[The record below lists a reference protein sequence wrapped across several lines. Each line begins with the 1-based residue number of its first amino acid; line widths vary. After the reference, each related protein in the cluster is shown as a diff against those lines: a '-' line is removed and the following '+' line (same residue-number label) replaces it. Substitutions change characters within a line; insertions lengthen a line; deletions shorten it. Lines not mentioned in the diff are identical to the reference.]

1 MSAPSDPLRER
12 LRRILPSPAAPV
24 ERTAASASL
33 AAALPSALVEEC
45 NAAGSFLARTT
56 RFGATHRHGELELA
70 SIEHARAADLALVAR
85 DPALQGLAPRD
96 GLFLDIETNGL
107 QGGAGGIAFLVALG
121 AFVPAPA
128 GERAFELW
136 QGFLRGPA
144 DERALLVEVERR
156 VRAAPLVVTFFGKSF
171 DRHRLEDK
179 LRFHSLPTPF
189 SDKPH
194 LDLYWPC
201 RRLYGAALPN
211 GRLAT
216 MERALLGFE
225 RQDDLPGSLA
235 PAAWLDFLAGRAHR
249 LEQVFAHNRDDLL
262 SLVGLVAHLG
272 RAEAGELAD
281 GRPLAGNA
289 ETRLQALDKLRAPR
303 RRR

>member
-1 MSAPSDPLRER
+1 MSTPSDPLRDK
-12 LRRILPSPAAPV
+12 LRRILPPSAPGVVPAPRARLSP
-24 ERTAASASL
+24 E
-33 AAALPSALVEEC
+33 LPSALVEQRNEHG
-45 NAAGSFLARTT
+45 AYLARTT
-56 RFGATHRHGELELA
+56 RFEAAHRHGELALA
-70 SIEHARAADLALVAR
+70 AIEHARAGDLALVAR
-85 DPALQGLAPRD
+85 DPALAGLDPRA

-121 AFVPAPA
+121 EYRD
-128 GERAFELW
+128 GAFELW

-144 DERALLVEVERR
+144 DERALLADVEQRI
-156 VRAAPLVVTFFGKSF
+156 RAAPFVVTFFGKSF

-179 LRFHSLPTPF
+179 LRYHGLPRPF
-189 SDKPH
+189 ADKPH

-201 RRLYGAALPN
+201 RRLYGAGLPN

-216 MERALLGFE
+216 MERELLGVARE
-225 RQDDLPGSLA
+225 DDLPGSLA

-262 SLVGLVAHLG
+262 SLVGLVAHVG
-272 RAEAGELAD
+272 RASEGTHAD
-281 GRPLAGNA
+281 GSPLRGDA
-289 ETRLQALDKLRAPR
+289 ELRARALLQLRTKR

>member
-1 MSAPSDPLRER
+1 MSAPVDPLREK
-12 LRRILPSPAAPV
+12 LRRVLPATPV
-24 ERTAASASL
+24 ERGAGVGAG
-33 AAALPSALVEEC
+33 LPLELVEQRNET
-45 NAAGSFLARTT
+45 GSYLARTT
-56 RFGATHRHGELELA
+56 RYEAAHRHGELALA

-85 DPALQGLAPRD
+85 DPALAALDPRA

-121 AFVPAPA
+121 AFVPTPSGA
-128 GERAFELW
+128 AFELW
-136 QGFLRGPA
+136 QGFLRSPA
-144 DERALLVEVERR
+144 DERALLAEVERR
-156 VRAAPLVVTFFGKSF
+156 IRAAPLIVTFFGKSF

-189 SDKPH
+189 ADKPH

-201 RRLYGAALPN
+201 RRLYGAGLPN

-216 MERALLGFE
+216 MERELLGVARE
-225 RQDDLPGSLA
+225 DDLPGSMA

-262 SLVGLVAHLG
+262 SLVGLVAHIG
-272 RAEAGELAD
+272 RASEGTHAD
-281 GRPLAGNA
+281 GTPLRGDA
-289 ETRLQALDKLRAPR
+289 ALRALSLAKLRAQRPR
-303 RRR
+303 R